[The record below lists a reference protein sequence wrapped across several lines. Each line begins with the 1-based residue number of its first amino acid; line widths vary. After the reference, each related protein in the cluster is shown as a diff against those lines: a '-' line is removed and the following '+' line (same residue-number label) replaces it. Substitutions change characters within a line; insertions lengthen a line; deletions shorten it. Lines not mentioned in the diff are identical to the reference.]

1 MMCSYRLAKRSTR
14 STQNSKGIPPMIGP
28 SNYRPGMT
36 VSEAVGGYIADGET
50 AEDAEML
57 ASVLLEPSP
66 NRPLM

>member
-1 MMCSYRLAKRSTR
+1 
-14 STQNSKGIPPMIGP
+14 MIGP